1 MDPTTRRDNQTFD
14 IRDSVLVNI
23 ANPAIKKYFS
33 QAEQSA
39 DEGDWLSRPEI
50 PSSEEIIGA
59 ESSDDD
65 CVELAPNKVTGPW
78 LSKDL
83 YLKSHYELLREDA
96 VAPLRD
102 AVAYVREDPQMMDSQ
117 TVAIYEKVLSCP
129 SFLGPSSAPSD

>member
-1 MDPTTRRDNQTFD
+1 MDPTARQDSQTCD

-23 ANPAIKKYFS
+23 ANPAIRKYFF

-65 CVELAPNKVTGPW
+65 CVELTPNNVTGPW

-117 TVAIYEKVLSCP
+117 TVAIYDKVLSCP
-129 SFLGPSSAPSD
+129 SFLEPSSAPSD